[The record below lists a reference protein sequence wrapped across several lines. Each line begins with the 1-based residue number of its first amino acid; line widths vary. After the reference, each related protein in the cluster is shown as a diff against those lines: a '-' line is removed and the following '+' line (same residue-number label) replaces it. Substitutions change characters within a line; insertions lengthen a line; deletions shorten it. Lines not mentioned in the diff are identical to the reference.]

1 MPMSSKAPA
10 KAKPFIRKTRLTGIG
25 RWIPCLSVIKSYERP
40 WLVKDLCA
48 GLVLSAFLVPVGMGY
63 AEAAGLPVIY
73 GLYASI
79 VPLIAYAIF
88 GPSRILVVGPDSS
101 LAAIIAATILPL
113 SNNDPE
119 KAVAAAAML
128 AILSGGICV
137 IAGIAKFGFITDL
150 LSSPIRYGYLN
161 AIALTILIGQIPK
174 ILGFS
179 VDGANLNEEVQGIIR
194 GIAAGKTNLTA
205 LAIGLSCLVVIFL
218 GKKLSAKF
226 PGVLLAVVGST
237 LYMQFFGNDASG
249 VAVVGK
255 LPQGLPQFSIPA
267 VEPEHM
273 LKLLTGAAA
282 IALVSFADMSVISRK
297 FATRG
302 RYEIDD
308 NQELFALG
316 ATNIAA
322 GLFQGFSITSSAS
335 RTPVAE
341 AAGAQTQ
348 LTSVFGALCIAILL
362 LTGPNLLMNV
372 PTAALAAVVI
382 AACMSLVEIKG
393 VTRLW
398 QKKSHELWV
407 TVICFLGVALIG
419 VLEGIFIAI
428 ALSLL
433 SFVKRAWT
441 PYSAVL
447 GRVDGLKGYH
457 DIVRHPEARRIP
469 GLVLIRWDAPIFFAN
484 VRIFEERVKRA
495 IESAPY
501 LVQCVV
507 VAAEPVTD
515 IDITAADMLTELDD
529 ELKEFGIELWF
540 AEVKGPVKDQLKKLG
555 HFQKLGE
562 NEFFPTIGL
571 AVDRYVEL
579 YNVDW
584 TDWED
589 AP

>member
-1 MPMSSKAPA
+1 MSSEAPA
-10 KAKPFIRKTRLTGIG
+10 EAKRYVRKMRLTGIR
-25 RWIPCLSVIKSYERP
+25 RWLPCVNVLESYKRE
-40 WLVKDLCA
+40 WLVKDFSA
-48 GLVLSAFLVPVGMGY
+48 GIVLSAFLVPVGMGY

-113 SNNDPE
+113 SGGNSGN
-119 KAVAAAAML
+119 ANIVAAML
-128 AILSGGICV
+128 AVFSGGICV
-137 IAGIAKFGFITDL
+137 IAGVAKFGFITDL
-150 LSSPIRYGYLN
+150 LSSPIRCGYLN

-179 VDGANLNEEVQGIIR
+179 VDGHNLAEEVQGIAA

-205 LAIGLSCLVVIFL
+205 LVIGLACLVVIFT
-218 GKKLSAKF
+218 GKKLSPKF
-226 PGVLLAVVGST
+226 PGVLIAVFGAT
-237 LYMQFFGNDASG
+237 IYMQFFGSESSG

-255 LPQGLPQFSIPA
+255 LPQGLPQFVIPK
-267 VEPEHM
+267 VEMESL
-273 LKLLTGAAA
+273 LKLSAGAAA

-297 FATRG
+297 FASRG

-316 ATNIAA
+316 VTNIAA

-348 LTSVFGALCIAILL
+348 LTSVFAAICIAVLL
-362 LTGPNLLMNV
+362 MIGPNLLMNV
-372 PTAALAAVVI
+372 PTAALAAVVV
-382 AACMSLVEIKG
+382 AACFSLVEIHG

-398 QKKSHELWV
+398 QKKSPELWV
-407 TVICFLGVALIG
+407 TAICFFCVALIG

-433 SFVKRAWT
+433 SFIKRAWT

-484 VRIFEERVKRA
+484 VRIFEERVKWA
-495 IESAPY
+495 IESSPD
-501 LVQCVV
+501 LVRCVV

-515 IDITAADMLTELDD
+515 IDITAADMLTELDE
-529 ELKEFGIELWF
+529 ELKQFGIELWF

-555 HFQKLGE
+555 HFKKLGE
-562 NEFFPTIGL
+562 NQFFPTIGL
-571 AVDRYVEL
+571 AVDHYVEE
-579 YNVDW
+579 YKIDW

-589 AP
+589 APS